1 MESNGRVYCKSGQFI
16 FTGIEPLGNGLP
28 GILVIALDSGD
39 TIHQVKIDY
48 PEEVLERGYS
58 SVSITVFPERRKG
71 GFAFKGMVQIIGA
84 TRESGMGHC
93 LKSFKIYAPK
103 IPDCQFL

>member
-1 MESNGRVYCKSGQFI
+1 MESNFYCKSGQFI
-16 FTGIEPLGNGLP
+16 FTGIEPLENGLP
-28 GILVIALDSGD
+28 GILVIALDSGN

-48 PEEVLERGYS
+48 PEEVLEREGYS
-58 SVSITVFPERRKG
+58 SVSIAVFPERRKG
-71 GFAFKGMVQIIGA
+71 DFAFKGMVQIIGA

-103 IPDCQFL
+103 IPDC